1 MNKMETLEVQTV
13 GNIVADDFRTAAV
26 FKKYGIDFCC
36 GGKNTLADACEQKG
50 LDIEA
55 VLVEIEGLSDTNT
68 NTQNFKEWS
77 SSFLIDYIINNHH
90 HYVRSKLPE
99 IKVYAKK
106 VARVHG
112 QTYPVLEKMLETF
125 LTLKREMLSHLDAEE
140 QLLFPYIK
148 KMEEARKEGR
158 KPRPELQSASAA
170 RAVRMMEEEHEEA
183 GELMA
188 QLEAMSDGFT
198 PPQDACTTFRIY
210 FQNLEAFRDD
220 LHQHVHLENNIL
232 FPKALQLEK
241 QLL

>member
-1 MNKMETLEVQTV
+1 MERLEVQTV
-13 GNIVADDFRTAAV
+13 GNIVADDYRTAAV

-36 GGKNTLADACEQKG
+36 GGKNTLTDACERKG
-50 LDIEA
+50 LDLKM
-55 VLVEIEGLSDTNT
+55 VLGEINSLPDINNHTH
-68 NTQNFKEWS
+68 NFKEWS
-77 SSFLIDYIINNHH
+77 ASFLVDYIINNHH
-90 HYVRSKLPE
+90 HFVRSKLPE

-106 VARVHG
+106 VAGVHG
-112 QTYPVLEKMLETF
+112 RTYPVLEKMLETF
-125 LTLKREMLSHLDAEE
+125 LILKEEMLSHLDAEE

-148 KMEEARKEGR
+148 KMEEARKEATE
-158 KPRPELQSASAA
+158 PDPELQSDSAA

-188 QLEAMSDGFT
+188 QLEAMSNGFT

-241 QLL
+241 QFH